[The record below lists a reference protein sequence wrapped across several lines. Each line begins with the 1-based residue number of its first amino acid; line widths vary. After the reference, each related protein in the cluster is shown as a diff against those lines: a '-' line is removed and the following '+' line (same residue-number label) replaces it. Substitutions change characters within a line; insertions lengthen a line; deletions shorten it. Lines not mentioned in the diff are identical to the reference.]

1 VLSVPAIFPQPTYVS
16 TGGLQP
22 RSALGYDFGIRHAF

>member
-1 VLSVPAIFPQPTYVS
+1 AIFPQPSYAT
-16 TGGLQP
+16 TGGMQP